1 MAKRAPLKK
10 AMAAHEHAVF
20 QALEAE
26 NAVVARSLDQIRKH
40 PGPLRGTT
48 GRCTSLCWGS
58 GGRYMPDQAQLRHMG
73 CHAGVEPEIHLE
85 IDVPFSQV
93 KVDL

>member
-26 NAVVARSLDQIRKH
+26 NAVVAWSLDQIRKH
-40 PGPLRGTT
+40 PGPLRG
-48 GRCTSLCWGS
+48 
-58 GGRYMPDQAQLRHMG
+58 LRAAAPHF
-73 CHAGVEPEIHLE
+73 AGAAAAATCLIRRSSATWAAMQVLNLKYTLKLMF
-85 IDVPFSQV
+85 PFHKS
-93 KVDL
+93 K